1 MKPNIVFILS
11 DDHSYFGINKE
22 CSSIISPALNNL
34 ADEGAYFKNCFCASP
49 VCSPAR
55 ASILTGM
62 LPSAH
67 GVHDWIVSGNVNY
80 DDLPETVK
88 SRSALKNNE
97 RTAIDFIGQFETY
110 TDILAQNGYDMALSG
125 KWHLGDTAKKRKGFS
140 YWNVILRGGC
150 SYKDYDL
157 YNNGDFERHTQYIT
171 DKITDNA
178 IEYLQNRRKD
188 SPFYLGVHY
197 TAPHTPWNKNEHK
210 NEIWRLYEKDDFP
223 QLKFDIP
230 IHRDSIL
237 HDFIGDTE
245 EKRLEYIRGYFSAI
259 TAMDKNIARLLAEL
273 KRQNLLENTLIV
285 FTGDNGMNLGHH
297 GIWGKGNGTYPQ
309 NFYEESV
316 KVPLIL
322 YHKGTILPATYSSLV
337 SHLDIFHTILD
348 YAHIDTEN
356 GKNLRQ
362 TKLPGKSLIP
372 LFEGKP
378 VIRDSVPIASEYGA
392 VRMLRM
398 ERYKLIKNYIDNR
411 DGFYDLKIDPQEKI
425 NRIDE
430 QSCKP
435 VIQQM
440 TDKINSIFE
449 KYSIDN
455 HNGKYQFPKGMG
467 QTARVRKTDGTG
479 SFKQTIHMYWDK
491 QKK

>member
-80 DDLPETVK
+80 DDLPETIK

-171 DKITDNA
+171 D
-178 IEYLQNRRKD
+178 
-188 SPFYLGVHY
+188 
-197 TAPHTPWNKNEHK
+197 
-210 NEIWRLYEKDDFP
+210 
-223 QLKFDIP
+223 
-230 IHRDSIL
+230 
-237 HDFIGDTE
+237 
-245 EKRLEYIRGYFSAI
+245 
-259 TAMDKNIARLLAEL
+259 
-273 KRQNLLENTLIV
+273 
-285 FTGDNGMNLGHH
+285 
-297 GIWGKGNGTYPQ
+297 
-309 NFYEESV
+309 
-316 KVPLIL
+316 
-322 YHKGTILPATYSSLV
+322 
-337 SHLDIFHTILD
+337 
-348 YAHIDTEN
+348 
-356 GKNLRQ
+356 
-362 TKLPGKSLIP
+362 
-372 LFEGKP
+372 
-378 VIRDSVPIASEYGA
+378 
-392 VRMLRM
+392 
-398 ERYKLIKNYIDNR
+398 
-411 DGFYDLKIDPQEKI
+411 
-425 NRIDE
+425 
-430 QSCKP
+430 
-435 VIQQM
+435 
-440 TDKINSIFE
+440 
-449 KYSIDN
+449 
-455 HNGKYQFPKGMG
+455 
-467 QTARVRKTDGTG
+467 
-479 SFKQTIHMYWDK
+479 
-491 QKK
+491 